1 MMDHPLRPSAAP
13 SRGRHWRT
21 GGAGSAVAAW
31 LLASAIV
38 ALLAACGEKPQS
50 AGHKPDAEP
59 WQGAQTVYTAPG
71 WKPADR
77 ASWEQQIRS
86 RNQGQNEYARTPVT
100 Q

>member
-31 LLASAIV
+31 LLASTIV

-50 AGHKPDAEP
+50 AGHKPDAEL
-59 WQGAQTVYTAPG
+59 WQGAQTVYAAPG